1 MTAEQTRFVTLL
13 LFYLL
18 VGIRFTGM
26 MFSAPAFM
34 ASSMPIP
41 LRFWC
46 AFFLTLAAVGTIP
59 DAAVPVAVFENWT
72 SILLTAAREFLIGI
86 AIGFLA
92 ALPLYVLQ
100 ISGELIGISMG
111 LSMVSLLDPLS
122 EAQASIIGQL
132 QFLVGLWFY
141 FRWNGHLLMTQS
153 VVESLR
159 LVPPGKLAL
168 AISWDL
174 GAGEWL
180 QQAFV
185 LSLRFVLP
193 FYGAILLA
201 DVGLGFLARTVPQ
214 MNIFV
219 LGLPLKI
226 ALGFFVL
233 MVDLP
238 VTVEIMAEQMERY
251 VEFALRGA
259 TAWR

>member
-1 MTAEQTRFVTLL
+1 MTPEQTRFVALL

-18 VGIRFTGM
+18 AGLRFSGFM
-26 MFSAPAFM
+26 LSAPVFM
-34 ASSMPIP
+34 AGGMPLP

-46 AFFLTLAAVGTIP
+46 AFFLTLASVGAIS
-59 DAAVPVAVFENWT
+59 DAQVPLVLFESWT
-72 SILLTAAREFLIGI
+72 SVLVLGLREFFIGMI
-86 AIGFLA
+86 IGFLA
-92 ALPLYVLQ
+92 ALPLYALQ

-111 LSMVSLLDPLS
+111 FAMVSLMDPLS
-122 EAQASIIGQL
+122 ETRASIIGQL
-132 QFLVGLWFY
+132 QFLVGLWFF
-141 FRWNGHLLMTQS
+141 FRWNGHLLMTQA

-159 LVPPGKLAL
+159 LIPPGRLVFWPL
-168 AISWDL
+168 TDL
-174 GAGEWL
+174 GLGAWL

-193 FYGAILLA
+193 FYGAIMLA

-233 MVDLP
+233 MIVLP
-238 VTVEIMAEQMERY
+238 VAVEIMAEYMETY
-251 VEFALRGA
+251 VEFALREA

>member
-1 MTAEQTRFVTLL
+1 MTPEQTSFVSLL

-18 VGIRFTGM
+18 IGLRFTGL

-34 ASSMPIP
+34 AGGMPMP

-46 AFFLTLAAVGTIP
+46 AFFLTL
-59 DAAVPVAVFENWT
+59 T
-72 SILLTAAREFLIGI
+72 SIGTVSNAGVSLILFESWISVFLLALREFFIGTV
-86 AIGFLA
+86 IGFIS
-92 ALPLYVLQ
+92 ALPLYALQ

-111 LSMVSLLDPLS
+111 FAMVSLMDPLS
-122 EAQASIIGQL
+122 ETRASIIGQL
-132 QFLVGLWFY
+132 QFLVGLWFF
-141 FRWNGHLLMTQS
+141 FRWNGHLIMTQS
-153 VVESLR
+153 VVESLK
-159 LVPPGKLAL
+159 LVPPGRLVFWPL
-168 AISWDL
+168 SDL
-174 GAGEWL
+174 GLGKWL

-233 MVDLP
+233 LVVLP
-238 VTVEIMAEQMERY
+238 VAVEIMAGQMEKMA
-251 VEFALRGA
+251 ELALMEA

>member
-1 MTAEQTRFVTLL
+1 MTAEQASFVPLL

-18 VGIRFTGM
+18 TCFRFTGL

-34 ASSMPIP
+34 ASAMPLP

-46 AFFLTLAAVGTIP
+46 AFFLTLAAAGTIP
-59 DAAVPVAVFENWT
+59 GAQVPVLLFENWASV
-72 SILLTAAREFLIGI
+72 SILALREFFVGVI
-86 AIGFLA
+86 IGFLA
-92 ALPLYVLQ
+92 ALPLYALQ

-111 LSMVSLLDPLS
+111 FSMVSLMDPLS

-132 QFLVGLWFY
+132 QFLVGLWFF
-141 FRWNGHLLMTQS
+141 FRWNGHLLMTQA
-153 VVESLR
+153 VVESLKLIPPGR
-159 LVPPGKLAL
+159 LVFWPV
-168 AISWDL
+168 SDL
-174 GAGEWL
+174 GLGSWL

-193 FYGAILLA
+193 FYGEILLA

-226 ALGFFVL
+226 ALGFFILTIV
-233 MVDLP
+233 LP
-238 VTVEIMAEQMERY
+238 VAVEIMAGQMEKY
-251 VEFALRGA
+251 VELALREA

>member
-1 MTAEQTRFVTLL
+1 MTAEQTAFIPLL
-13 LFYLL
+13 AFYLL
-18 VGIRFTGM
+18 VGIRFIGM
-26 MFSAPAFM
+26 MFSAPVFM
-34 ASSMPIP
+34 ASSMPLP
-41 LRFWC
+41 LRFWS
-46 AFFLTLAAVGTIP
+46 AAFLTLSAVGTLSGE
-59 DAAVPVAVFENWT
+59 VPLVLFESWT
-72 SILLTAAREFLIGI
+72 ALALLALRELFIGA
-86 AIGFLA
+86 AIGFFA
-92 ALPLYVLQ
+92 ALPLYALQ

-122 EAQASIIGQL
+122 EVQISIIGQL

-141 FRWNGHLLMTQS
+141 FRWNGHILMTQA
-153 VVESLR
+153 VVESLK
-159 LVPPGKLAL
+159 LVPPGRLAL
-168 AISWDL
+168 SIPWDL
-174 GAGEWL
+174 GLGNWL
-180 QQAFV
+180 HSAFT

-233 MVDLP
+233 MVVLP
-238 VTVEIMAEQMERY
+238 VMVELMAENMEPWIEY
-251 VEFALRGA
+251 GLKAA

>member
-1 MTAEQTRFVTLL
+1 
-13 LFYLL
+13 
-18 VGIRFTGM
+18 
-26 MFSAPAFM
+26 
-34 ASSMPIP
+34 
-41 LRFWC
+41 
-46 AFFLTLAAVGTIP
+46 
-59 DAAVPVAVFENWT
+59 
-72 SILLTAAREFLIGI
+72 LIGI

-233 MVDLP
+233 MVVLP

>member
-1 MTAEQTRFVTLL
+1 MSPEQTRFVSLL
-13 LFYLL
+13 LFYFL

-26 MFSAPAFM
+26 MFIAPVFM
-34 ASSMPIP
+34 ASSMPLP

-46 AFFLTLAAVGTIP
+46 AFFLTLAAVGAIP
-59 DAAVPVAVFENWT
+59 DGQVPLALFENWT
-72 SILLTAAREFLIGI
+72 SVVLAGAREFLIGT

-92 ALPLYVLQ
+92 ALPLYALQ

-111 LSMVSLLDPLS
+111 LSMVSLMDPLS
-122 EAQASIIGQL
+122 ETQVSIIGQL

-159 LVPPGKLAL
+159 LVPPGKIFLT
-168 AISWDL
+168 IPMEI
-174 GAGEWL
+174 GMGRWL
-180 QQAFV
+180 QQAFT

-226 ALGFFVL
+226 GLGFFVL
-233 MVDLP
+233 MVVFP
-238 VTVEIMAEQMERY
+238 VTVEIMAGQMERFI
-251 VEFALRGA
+251 EFALQGA
-259 TAWR
+259 AAWR

>member
-18 VGIRFTGM
+18 VGLRFTGM

-34 ASSMPIP
+34 ASSMPLP

-46 AFFLTLAAVGTIP
+46 AFFLTLASVGTIP
-59 DAAVPVAVFENWT
+59 DAQVSLAVFESWT
-72 SILLTAAREFLIGI
+72 SILLTATREFLIG
-86 AIGFLA
+86 AVIGILA
-92 ALPLYVLQ
+92 ALPLYALQ

-111 LSMVSLLDPLS
+111 LSMVSLMDPLS
-122 EAQASIIGQL
+122 ETQASIIGQL
-132 QFLVGLWFY
+132 QFLVGLWFF
-141 FRWNGHLLMTQS
+141 FRWNGHLLMTRS

-159 LVPPGKLAL
+159 LVPPGTLVL
-168 AISWDL
+168 TIPWNL
-174 GAGEWL
+174 GMGEWL

-226 ALGFFVL
+226 ALGFFIL
-233 MVDLP
+233 MVVLP
-238 VTVEIMAEQMERY
+238 VTVEIMAEQMEKY
-251 VEFALRGA
+251 VEMALRGA

>member
-1 MTAEQTRFVTLL
+1 
-13 LFYLL
+13 
-18 VGIRFTGM
+18 
-26 MFSAPAFM
+26 
-34 ASSMPIP
+34 MPLP

-59 DAAVPVAVFENWT
+59 DASVPVAVFENWT
-72 SILLTAAREFLIGI
+72 SILLAAAREFLVGVV
-86 AIGFLA
+86 IGFLA
-92 ALPLYVLQ
+92 ALPLYALQ

-111 LSMVSLLDPLS
+111 LSMVSLMDPLS
-122 EAQASIIGQL
+122 ETQASIIAQL
-132 QFLVGLWFY
+132 QFLVGLWFF

-168 AISWDL
+168 SVSWDL
-174 GAGEWL
+174 GIGGWL

-233 MVDLP
+233 MVVLP